1 MLGTRVHSR
10 KSLALVIM
18 REEAHDMRTAP
29 PPIRQLLSLVGMGLM
44 VAGLFGCLTLP
55 GVSAVGEEPFAYQND
70 WGVQSRY
77 GYQHPWEQR
86 DYWGQRD
93 LWGHQHDRPSR
104 RPRYGLP
111 DRYTIHKGKKC
122 ELQCERIRG
131 TREYSCREYRC

>member
-1 MLGTRVHSR
+1 
-10 KSLALVIM
+10 
-18 REEAHDMRTAP
+18 MRTAP
-29 PPIRQLLSLVGMGLM
+29 PPIRRLLSLVGMGLM

-55 GVSAVGEEPFAYQND
+55 GVSAVGEEPFAHQND

-93 LWGHQHDRPSR
+93 LWGYQYDRPSW

-111 DRYTIHKGKKC
+111 DRYTVHKGKKC
-122 ELQCERIRG
+122 ELQCERIPG
-131 TREYSCREYRC
+131 THEFSCREYRC